1 MELPLCPSS
10 ASQAA
15 NPVLDRIARVY
26 PTLSRAE
33 RQVADFV
40 LADPANLA
48 RTPISRITS
57 KSGASAPTILRFCR
71 AVGFT
76 GLTDLKLSMVAVLG
90 DSAGAADAPPTD
102 LVLDTAAELIG
113 QLRHQSLRA
122 QIMDA
127 VALLAGADRIT
138 CMASHDLLTAAA
150 YARDALLRHGVHALT
165 PDAPA
170 YGGAP
175 SKAAA
180 ANAVGLFF
188 YRGIPN
194 AVLVDTITR
203 YERYGKGAIVVGDVA
218 ITPFV
223 QAAVQ
228 IRAGLPV
235 GASAARGSTLLLPH
249 LLITDLLVDA
259 VVPRRGA

>member
-1 MELPLCPSS
+1 M
-10 ASQAA
+10 
-15 NPVLDRIARVY
+15 LDRIARVY

-40 LADPANLA
+40 LADPGNLA

-76 GLTDLKLSMVAVLG
+76 GLTDLKLSMVAALG
-90 DSAGAADAPPTD
+90 NRAGSVDAPRTD
-102 LVLDTAAELIG
+102 RVLDMAAELIG

-122 QIMDA
+122 QIMEA
-127 VALLAGADRIT
+127 VTLLAGAERVT
-138 CMASHDLLTAAA
+138 CMASHDLMTAAA
-150 YARDALLRHGVHALT
+150 YARDALLRQGVHALT

-188 YRGIPN
+188 CRGMPN
-194 AVLVDTITR
+194 AALADTITR
-203 YERYGKGAIVVGDVA
+203 YQRYGKGAIVAGDVA
-218 ITPFV
+218 VAPFA

-228 IRAGLPV
+228 IRAGLPP
-235 GASAARGSTLLLPH
+235 GASAARGGTLLLPH
-249 LLITDLLVDA
+249 LLVTDLLVDA
-259 VVPRRGA
+259 LVQRHGGGVPEH